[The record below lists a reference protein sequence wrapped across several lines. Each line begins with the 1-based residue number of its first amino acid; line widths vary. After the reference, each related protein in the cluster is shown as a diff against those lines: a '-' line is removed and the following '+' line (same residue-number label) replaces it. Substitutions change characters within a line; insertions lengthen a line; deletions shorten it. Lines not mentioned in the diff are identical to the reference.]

1 MTWDA
6 HGNIS
11 NSDFGMRS
19 SEWGRRR
26 DAGIPAVI
34 EETGPVYYVREPNGS
49 LIVRL
54 DGQYTNYY
62 HFDALGS
69 TRLLTNSSGAVTD
82 TYGYD
87 AWGGVSQ
94 GGSTVQPYQFVGQLG
109 YYFPV
114 QDENF
119 PLLHLGVRFYDV
131 STGRFT
137 QVDPVRDAYG
147 WYVYSNDGPTLSVD
161 PSGQKCTPILGM
173 TKPDPNPSISELSYK
188 RERRWRFVHWVPVE
202 WTSGLGCVCHWLSDV
217 WRTPIRH
224 RSMLQAMSCMYRD
237 KCGNWS
243 RSIEWQP
250 FLVTEEG
257 PGEWEPDSPPGLREA
272 GCAGHHTSRG
282 ILHNMGLGSW
292 CDCQLRPPSE
302 PP

>member
-6 HGNIS
+6 DGNIS

-34 EETGPVYYVREPNGS
+34 EETGPVYYVREPNGA
-49 LIVRL
+49 LIMRL

-119 PLLHLGVRFYDV
+119 PLLQLGVRFYDPAQ
-131 STGRFT
+131 TGRFT
-137 QVDPVRDAYG
+137 QVDPISRDRESVYG
-147 WYVYSNDGPTLSVD
+147 YVGGNPIARND
-161 PSGQKCTPILGM
+161 PSGKEPRVIPELVPAPSCKAYQPSLDYNIRRAYRYIVEVMDAWDLKCPPVIVIKCNDKCEWWPSVAGM
-173 TKPDPNPSISELSYK
+173 SWPAG
-188 RERRWRFVHWVPVE
+188 RRPVGSM
-202 WTSGLGCVCHWLSDV
+202 TIYHD
-217 WRTPIRH
+217 RRH
-224 RSMLQAMSCMYRD
+224 RDDFCTILHELQHTCGGFGHKGD
-237 KCGNWS
+237 LWITHCGN
-243 RSIEWQP
+243 
-250 FLVTEEG
+250 L
-257 PGEWEPDSPPGLREA
+257 
-272 GCAGHHTSRG
+272 
-282 ILHNMGLGSW
+282 NN
-292 CDCQLRPPSE
+292 
-302 PP
+302 